1 MEVRSVKAAAAI
13 DWKEALG
20 ERVMHLEANVDEEKK
35 IITVSFLKSEIQVS
49 EIIAAVMAV
58 TDVKDIQIQE
68 TELSQIVKEIYN
80 HGVKAGL
87 NQ

>member
-1 MEVRSVKAAAAI
+1 
-13 DWKEALG
+13 
-20 ERVMHLEANVDEEKK
+20 MHLEANVDEEKK